1 MDNKSLLS
9 FAALSCIAATAQ
21 AQQKAAAAT
30 QRPNIVYIMCDD
42 HAFQCISAYG
52 SPISKLAPTP
62 NIDRIAQRGMRFD
75 RAFVENSLST
85 PSRACLMTGLYS
97 NQNGQR
103 QLGEGIDTTRTFFT
117 EQLQQA
123 GYQTAV
129 VGKWHMG
136 CDPKGFD
143 YYHIYNDQGQYYN
156 PQYRGT
162 DTDGKYIVEEGY
174 STDLTTDHALSFI
187 EHRDTNKPFCLLLHH
202 KAPHRNWLANTKY
215 FGMYDNVTFP
225 MPETFYDDYETR
237 GSAVRTQKM
246 SVTKDMRWEQDFKV
260 PEMLDTANAD
270 SWDSYLS
277 LMNEVNRM
285 NPEQRIAWGKYYFP
299 RNRRLL
305 EARLT
310 GKELDEWK
318 YQNYIRDYM
327 SVIKSVDESVGR
339 VLDYLDSHGLTD
351 NTIIVYTSDQ
361 GFYMGEHGWFDKRFM
376 YEESLRTPLLIAYP
390 GHIHP
395 GSVCNKLVQNIDYA
409 PTFLDLAGISK
420 PKELPGRSLTPIFKA
435 GDKVKGWRN
444 SIYYHYYDYPTYH
457 MVRKHDGVRTDRYKL
472 IHFYGEGGLDAVKE
486 NKYQRQPGTREH
498 GCMTYL
504 TSLGYF
510 EPKDSA
516 VNYNELYDLQADPHE
531 LNNLYGKPGYEKITK
546 QLQKQL
552 TDYRKSIGVDEF

>member
-9 FAALSCIAATAQ
+9 FAALSCVAATAQ

-97 NQNGQR
+97 NQNEQR

-187 EHRDTNKPFCLLLHH
+187 EHRDTSKPFCLLLHH

-270 SWDSYLS
+270 SWDSYMS

-390 GHIHP
+390 GHIQP
-395 GSVCNKLVQNIDYA
+395 GTVCNKLVQNIDYA

-472 IHFYGEGGLDAVKE
+472 IHFYGAGGLDAVKE

-552 TDYRKSIGVDEF
+552 TDYRKSIAVDEY

>member
-9 FAALSCIAATAQ
+9 FAALSCVAATAQ

-390 GHIHP
+390 GHIQP
-395 GSVCNKLVQNIDYA
+395 GTVCNKLVQNIDYA

-420 PKELPGRSLTPIFKA
+420 PKELPGRSLTPLFKA

-472 IHFYGEGGLDAVKE
+472 IHFYGAGGLDAVKE

-498 GCMTYL
+498 GCMKYL

>member
-21 AQQKAAAAT
+21 AQHKAAAAT

-62 NIDRIAQRGMRFD
+62 NIDRIAERGMRFD

-390 GHIHP
+390 GHIQP

-420 PKELPGRSLTPIFKA
+420 PKELPGRSLTPLFKA

-552 TDYRKSIGVDEF
+552 NDYRKSIGVDEY

>member
-9 FAALSCIAATAQ
+9 FAALSCVAATAQ
-21 AQQKAAAAT
+21 AQHKPADAQR
-30 QRPNIVYIMCDD
+30 RPNIVYIMCDD

-62 NIDRIAQRGMRFD
+62 NIDRIAERGMRFD

-103 QLGEGIDTTRTFFT
+103 QLGEGIDTTRTIFT

-390 GHIHP
+390 GHIQP
-395 GSVCNKLVQNIDYA
+395 GTVCNKLVQNIDYA

-420 PKELPGRSLTPIFKA
+420 PKELPGRSLTPLFKA
-435 GDKVKGWRN
+435 GDKVKVWRS

-552 TDYRKSIGVDEF
+552 TDYRKGIGVDEF

>member
-21 AQQKAAAAT
+21 AQHKAAAAT

-62 NIDRIAQRGMRFD
+62 NIDRIAERGMRFD

-187 EHRDTNKPFCLLLHH
+187 EHRDASKPFCLLLHH

-225 MPETFYDDYETR
+225 LPETFYDDYETR

-390 GHIHP
+390 GHIQP
-395 GSVCNKLVQNIDYA
+395 GTVCNKLVQNIDYA

-420 PKELPGRSLTPIFKA
+420 PKELPGRSLTPLFKA

-444 SIYYHYYDYPTYH
+444 GIYYHYYDYPTYH

-472 IHFYGEGGLDAVKE
+472 IHFYGAGGLDAVKE

-552 TDYRKSIGVDEF
+552 TDYRKSIGVDEY

>member
-62 NIDRIAQRGMRFD
+62 NIDRIAERGMRFD

-390 GHIHP
+390 GHIQP
-395 GSVCNKLVQNIDYA
+395 GTVCNKLVQNIDYA

-420 PKELPGRSLTPIFKA
+420 PKELPGRSLTPLFKA

-552 TDYRKSIGVDEF
+552 NDYRKSIGVDEF

>member
-9 FAALSCIAATAQ
+9 FAALSCVAATAQ

-62 NIDRIAQRGMRFD
+62 NIDRIAERGMRFD

-390 GHIHP
+390 GHIQP
-395 GSVCNKLVQNIDYA
+395 GTVCNKLVQNIDYA

-420 PKELPGRSLTPIFKA
+420 PKELPGRSLTPLFKA

-472 IHFYGEGGLDAVKE
+472 IHFYGAGGLDAVKE
-486 NKYQRQPGTREH
+486 NKYQRQSGTREH

-552 TDYRKSIGVDEF
+552 NDYRKSIGVDEF

>member
-9 FAALSCIAATAQ
+9 FAALSCVAATAQ
-21 AQQKAAAAT
+21 AQHKPADAQR
-30 QRPNIVYIMCDD
+30 RPNIVYIMCDD

-62 NIDRIAQRGMRFD
+62 NIDRIAERGMRFD

-310 GKELDEWK
+310 SKELDEWK

-339 VLDYLDSHGLTD
+339 VLDYLDSHGLTE

-390 GHIHP
+390 GHIQP
-395 GSVCNKLVQNIDYA
+395 GTVCNKLVQNIDYA

-472 IHFYGEGGLDAVKE
+472 IHFYGAGGLDAVKE

-552 TDYRKSIGVDEF
+552 NDYRKSIGVDEF

>member
-390 GHIHP
+390 GHIQP

-420 PKELPGRSLTPIFKA
+420 QKELPGRSLTPLFKA

>member
-9 FAALSCIAATAQ
+9 FAALSCVAATAQ

-62 NIDRIAQRGMRFD
+62 NIDRIAQRGMCFD

-390 GHIHP
+390 GHIQP
-395 GSVCNKLVQNIDYA
+395 GTVCNKLVQNIDYA

-420 PKELPGRSLTPIFKA
+420 PKELPGRSLTPLFKA

-472 IHFYGEGGLDAVKE
+472 IHFYGAGGLDAVKE
-486 NKYQRQPGTREH
+486 NKYQRQSGTREH

-552 TDYRKSIGVDEF
+552 NDYRKSIGVDEF

>member
-9 FAALSCIAATAQ
+9 FAALSCIVVTAQ

-62 NIDRIAQRGMRFD
+62 NIDRIAERGMRFD

-225 MPETFYDDYETR
+225 LPETFYDDYETR

-390 GHIHP
+390 GHIQP
-395 GSVCNKLVQNIDYA
+395 GTVCNKLVQNIDYA

-420 PKELPGRSLTPIFKA
+420 PKELPGRSLTPLFKA

-472 IHFYGEGGLDAVKE
+472 IHFYGAGGLDAVKE

-552 TDYRKSIGVDEF
+552 NDYRKSIGVDEF

>member
-62 NIDRIAQRGMRFD
+62 NIDRIAERGMRFD

-103 QLGEGIDTTRTFFT
+103 QLGEGIDTTCTFFT

-202 KAPHRNWLANTKY
+202 KTPHRNWLANTKY

-390 GHIHP
+390 GHIQP
-395 GSVCNKLVQNIDYA
+395 GTVCNKLVQNIDYA
-409 PTFLDLAGISK
+409 PTFLDLAGVSK
-420 PKELPGRSLTPIFKA
+420 PKELPGRSLTPLFKA

-472 IHFYGEGGLDAVKE
+472 IHFYGAGGLDAVKE

-552 TDYRKSIGVDEF
+552 NDYRKSIAVDEY

>member
-62 NIDRIAQRGMRFD
+62 NIDRIAERGMRFD

-390 GHIHP
+390 GHIQP
-395 GSVCNKLVQNIDYA
+395 GTVCNKLVQNIDYA

-420 PKELPGRSLTPIFKA
+420 PKELPGRSLTPLFKA

-472 IHFYGEGGLDAVKE
+472 IHFYGAGGLDAVKE

-552 TDYRKSIGVDEF
+552 NDYRKSIGVDEF

>member
-9 FAALSCIAATAQ
+9 FAALSCIVVTAQ

-62 NIDRIAQRGMRFD
+62 NIDRIAERGMRFD

-390 GHIHP
+390 GHIQP
-395 GSVCNKLVQNIDYA
+395 GTVCNKLVQNIDYA
-409 PTFLDLAGISK
+409 PTFLDLAGVCK
-420 PKELPGRSLTPIFKA
+420 PKELPGRSLTPLFKA

-472 IHFYGEGGLDAVKE
+472 IHFYGAGGLDAVKE

-552 TDYRKSIGVDEF
+552 NDYRKSIAVDEF

>member
-187 EHRDTNKPFCLLLHH
+187 EHRDASKPFCLLLHH

-339 VLDYLDSHGLTD
+339 VLDYLDSHGLTE

-390 GHIHP
+390 GHIQP
-395 GSVCNKLVQNIDYA
+395 GTVCNKLVQNIDYA

-420 PKELPGRSLTPIFKA
+420 PKELPGRSLTPLFKA
-435 GDKVKGWRN
+435 GDKVKVWRS

-472 IHFYGEGGLDAVKE
+472 IYFYGEGGLDAVKE

-552 TDYRKSIGVDEF
+552 NDYRKSIGVDEY

>member
-1 MDNKSLLS
+1 MDNKTLLS

-62 NIDRIAQRGMRFD
+62 NIDRIAERGMRFD

-390 GHIHP
+390 GHIQP

-409 PTFLDLAGISK
+409 PTFLDLASISK

>member
-9 FAALSCIAATAQ
+9 FAALSCVAATAQ

-156 PQYRGT
+156 PQYKGT

-215 FGMYDNVTFP
+215 FGMYDNVNFP

-390 GHIHP
+390 GHIQP
-395 GSVCNKLVQNIDYA
+395 GTVCNKLVQNIDYA
-409 PTFLDLAGISK
+409 PTFLDLAGVSK
-420 PKELPGRSLTPIFKA
+420 PKELPGRSLTPLFKA

-472 IHFYGEGGLDAVKE
+472 IHFYGAGGLDAVKE
-486 NKYQRQPGTREH
+486 NKYQHQPGTREYN
-498 GCMTYL
+498 CMTYL
-504 TSLGYF
+504 NSLGYF
-510 EPKDSA
+510 DPKDSA

-531 LNNLYGKPGYEKITK
+531 QNNLYGKPGYEKITK

>member
-52 SPISKLAPTP
+52 SSISKLAPTP
-62 NIDRIAQRGMRFD
+62 NIDRIAERGMRFD

-390 GHIHP
+390 GHIQP
-395 GSVCNKLVQNIDYA
+395 GTVCNKLVQNIDYA

-472 IHFYGEGGLDAVKE
+472 IHFYGAGGLDAVKE

-516 VNYNELYDLQADPHE
+516 VNYNELYDLQADPYE

-552 TDYRKSIGVDEF
+552 DDYRKSIGVDEF

>member
-9 FAALSCIAATAQ
+9 FAALSCIAVTAQ

-62 NIDRIAQRGMRFD
+62 NIDRIAERGMRFD

-390 GHIHP
+390 GHIQP
-395 GSVCNKLVQNIDYA
+395 GTVCNKLVQNIDYA

-420 PKELPGRSLTPIFKA
+420 PKELPGRSLTPLFKA
-435 GDKVKGWRN
+435 GDKVKVWRS

-472 IHFYGEGGLDAVKE
+472 IYFYGEGGLDAVKE

-531 LNNLYGKPGYEKITK
+531 LNNLYGKLGYEKITK

-552 TDYRKSIGVDEF
+552 NDYRKSIAVDEY

>member
-9 FAALSCIAATAQ
+9 FAALSCVAATAQ

-97 NQNGQR
+97 NQNEQR

-187 EHRDTNKPFCLLLHH
+187 EHRDTSKPFCLLLHH

-270 SWDSYLS
+270 SWDSYMS

-390 GHIHP
+390 GHIQP
-395 GSVCNKLVQNIDYA
+395 GTVCNKLVQNIDYA
-409 PTFLDLAGISK
+409 PTFLDLAGVSK
-420 PKELPGRSLTPIFKA
+420 PKELPGRSLTPLFKA

-472 IHFYGEGGLDAVKE
+472 IHFYGAGGLDAVKE

-552 TDYRKSIGVDEF
+552 NDYRKSIAVDEY

>member
-156 PQYRGT
+156 PQYKGT

-187 EHRDTNKPFCLLLHH
+187 EHRDASKPFCLLLHH

-305 EARLT
+305 EAHLT

-390 GHIHP
+390 GHIQP
-395 GSVCNKLVQNIDYA
+395 GTVCNKLVQNIDYA
-409 PTFLDLAGISK
+409 PTFLDLAGVSK

-472 IHFYGEGGLDAVKE
+472 IHFYGAGGLDAVKE

>member
-9 FAALSCIAATAQ
+9 FAALSCVAATAQ

-390 GHIHP
+390 GHIQP
-395 GSVCNKLVQNIDYA
+395 GTVCNKLVQNIDYA

-420 PKELPGRSLTPIFKA
+420 PKELPGRSLTPLFKA
-435 GDKVKGWRN
+435 GDKVKGWRS

>member
-9 FAALSCIAATAQ
+9 FAALSCIAVTAQ

-62 NIDRIAQRGMRFD
+62 NIDRIAERGMRFD

-285 NPEQRIAWGKYYFP
+285 NPEQRIAWGKYYFQ

-390 GHIHP
+390 GHIQP
-395 GSVCNKLVQNIDYA
+395 GTVCNKLVQNIDYA

-420 PKELPGRSLTPIFKA
+420 PKELPGRSLTPLFKA
-435 GDKVKGWRN
+435 GDKVKVWRS

-472 IHFYGEGGLDAVKE
+472 IYFYGEGGLDAVKE

-552 TDYRKSIGVDEF
+552 NDYRKSIGVDEF

>member
-62 NIDRIAQRGMRFD
+62 NIDRIAERGMRFD

-390 GHIHP
+390 GHIQP
-395 GSVCNKLVQNIDYA
+395 GTVCNKLVQNIDYA
-409 PTFLDLAGISK
+409 PTFLDLAGVSK

-486 NKYQRQPGTREH
+486 NKYQRQSGTREH

>member
-9 FAALSCIAATAQ
+9 FAALSCIAVTAQ

-62 NIDRIAQRGMRFD
+62 NIDRIAERGMRFD

-339 VLDYLDSHGLTD
+339 VLDYLDSHGLTE

-390 GHIHP
+390 GHIQP
-395 GSVCNKLVQNIDYA
+395 GTVCNKLVQNIDYA

-420 PKELPGRSLTPIFKA
+420 PKELPGRSLTPLFKA

-552 TDYRKSIGVDEF
+552 TDYRKSIGVDEY